1 MPQKAARR
9 PLNPKPTDW
18 WLVEWGLLC
27 GIGMDCWGF
36 VSYKAVAFRMGFEM
50 ESSWR
55 IVLVGLKWYLLEE
68 GLERA

>member
-1 MPQKAARR
+1 
-9 PLNPKPTDW
+9 
-18 WLVEWGLLC
+18 
-27 GIGMDCWGF
+27 MDCWGF